1 MFVSLHCLKT
11 GWQIMDLFGV
21 IKQKSRNMNRIILI
35 GNGFDLAHGLKTSYA
50 DFIDWY
56 WDKRISDL
64 HSIYSDES
72 IDVLCAMKLLP
83 NTYSQWQ
90 SFYWTNQEVLKN
102 KPGKDII
109 KQMAGD
115 KTHYRISKSTFFSSI
130 LHSYQEKGW
139 VDIEKEYFRLLF
151 PSAGEGSLLYMNKPA
166 ELNKELEYI
175 RYLLIEY
182 LDAIE
187 KNIIDESI
195 VNQCIK
201 KKMFSPI
208 RIKDISIGS
217 LSSFIDFIDKRFNQD
232 EFAVFWS
239 NLLAE
244 YEVQDNALEQ
254 ESILYFV
261 NNYSGQVKY
270 MGIESIAY
278 NEFPNSFTLPD
289 RIMLVNFNYTTT
301 ADAYLPNSDR
311 FVLNHIHGE
320 LNKPGSVI
328 FGYGDEIDERY
339 KIMSE
344 KNDNEYLQ
352 NIKSIKYLESPNYR
366 NLLEFMESAP
376 YQVFVIGHS
385 CGNSDRTLLNTLFEH
400 KNCVSIKP
408 FYYIRKDGTDNY
420 MELVQNIS
428 RNFTDMKLMRDR
440 VVNKT
445 FCEPYSDA
453 RESGSIS

>member
-1 MFVSLHCLKT
+1 
-11 GWQIMDLFGV
+11 
-21 IKQKSRNMNRIILI
+21 MNRIILI
-35 GNGFDLAHGLKTSYA
+35 GNGFDLAHGLKTSYS

-56 WDKRISDL
+56 FDKRKTELATNLTNSSSD
-64 HSIYSDES
+64 I
-72 IDVLCAMKLLP
+72 LCSLELLLE
-83 NTYSQWQ
+83 T
-90 SFYWTNQEVLKN
+90 WTWHPYYLYNDYVKSL
-102 KPGKDII
+102 PGKDLI
-109 KQMAGD
+109 KEFEKNKRD
-115 KTHYRISKSTFFSSI
+115 FRVLFSPFFSRIWNSMRI
-130 LHSYQEKGW
+130 RGW
-139 VDIEKEYFRLLF
+139 VDIENEYFQLLF
-151 PSAGEGSLLYMNKPA
+151 PPAGNGPFPYTDKPS

-175 RYLLIEY
+175 RSLLIEY
-182 LDAIE
+182 LNTIE
-187 KNIIDESI
+187 KNNIDELIIDQSI
-195 VNQCIK
+195 RKIV
-201 KKMFSPI
+201 FSPI
-208 RIKDISIGS
+208 RLKDISIS
-217 LSSFIDFIDKRFNQD
+217 SISSFIDFIDKRFNQN

-239 NLLAE
+239 NLLAD
-244 YEVQDNALEQ
+244 YEVQDNALER

-270 MGIESIAY
+270 MGIESIAH
-278 NEFPNSFTLPD
+278 NEFPSSFTLPD

-301 ADAYLPNSDR
+301 ADAYLPNSER
-311 FVLNHIHGE
+311 FVVNHIHGE
-320 LNKPGSVI
+320 LNKPESVI

-344 KNDNEYLQ
+344 KNNNEYLR

-408 FYYIRKDGTDNY
+408 FYYIKLDGSDNY

-453 RESGSIS
+453 RETVS

>member
-1 MFVSLHCLKT
+1 
-11 GWQIMDLFGV
+11 
-21 IKQKSRNMNRIILI
+21 MN
-35 GNGFDLAHGLKTSYA
+35 
-50 DFIDWY
+50 
-56 WDKRISDL
+56 
-64 HSIYSDES
+64 
-72 IDVLCAMKLLP
+72 
-83 NTYSQWQ
+83 
-90 SFYWTNQEVLKN
+90 
-102 KPGKDII
+102 
-109 KQMAGD
+109 
-115 KTHYRISKSTFFSSI
+115 
-130 LHSYQEKGW
+130 
-139 VDIEKEYFRLLF
+139 
-151 PSAGEGSLLYMNKPA
+151 
-166 ELNKELEYI
+166 
-175 RYLLIEY
+175 
-182 LDAIE
+182 
-187 KNIIDESI
+187 
-195 VNQCIK
+195 
-201 KKMFSPI
+201 
-208 RIKDISIGS
+208 IGS

-301 ADAYLPNSDR
+301 ADAYLPNSER
-311 FVLNHIHGE
+311 FVVNHIHGE
-320 LNKPGSVI
+320 LNKPESVI

-344 KNDNEYLQ
+344 KNNNEYLR

-408 FYYIRKDGTDNY
+408 FYYKRKDGTDNY
-420 MELVQNIS
+420 MELIQNIS

-453 RESGSIS
+453 SKMVS